1 MNYRRF
7 VSYNVFGG
15 IGWVLS
21 MTLIGYGL
29 ATTWPGVTK
38 HIELLIIVIIFVSLV
53 PGIIAYTRTYL
64 ANRKNGKNAA

>member
-15 IGWVLS
+15 VGWVLS

-29 ATTWPGVTK
+29 ANVWPGVTK
-38 HIELLIIVIIFVSLV
+38 HIEKLIILIIFLSLL
-53 PGIIAYTRTYL
+53 PGIIAYAKNTL
-64 ANRKNGKNAA
+64 ANRKNAKNAA